1 MFIELPKFLED
12 SSSSLIIFVVMGDFN
27 GRVDDFHDELCVI
40 LILIKLD
47 GLELESFYLCF
58 FAEIQVLAYLDPTCI
73 DKVVLLV
80 IDSDDSSDGLS
91 HSRCTSGR
99 GGLRVAIGQID
110 QDVVEDIVD
119 LDHKVLP
126 EFLNADSGSNKRV
139 LGELLDCV
147 FEY

>member
-40 LILIKLD
+40 LILVKLD
-47 GLELESFYLCF
+47 GLELESFYLRF
-58 FAEIQVLAYLDPTCI
+58 FAEMEMLADLDLTCI
-73 DKVVLLV
+73 DKVVLFV

-110 QDVVEDIVD
+110 QDVVEDVID
-119 LDHKVLP
+119 LDH
-126 EFLNADSGSNKRV
+126 
-139 LGELLDCV
+139 
-147 FEY
+147 